1 MMCLHEIHIRAP
13 ADAALFD
20 ERVCLACGIV
30 GRRCKRCE
38 HLQPLAPISCFPAKW
53 CHACDCCGTCCTEI
67 EQPLTPADIVAAIER
82 TIHSV
87 TQDAIARAIRAAAT
101 REEAIHVARRHCS
114 LGGSSG
120 AAFSVSGFRD
130 RYNKSRG
137 LTVETGHRKGLV
149 TWAAIADYVRAP
161 QPCGSATIDAQ
172 QLSLFA

>member
-1 MMCLHEIHIRAP
+1 MTCLHEVHIRAP

-30 GRRCKRCE
+30 GRLCERCE
-38 HLQPLAPISCFPAKW
+38 HLHPLAPISCFPAKW
-53 CHACDCCGTCCTEI
+53 CHACDCCGTCCTET
-67 EQPLTPADIVAAIER
+67 EQTLTPADIVAAIER

-87 TQDAIARAIRAAAT
+87 TEDAIPRAIRAAAT
-101 REEAIHVARRHCS
+101 REEAIQVARRQCS
-114 LGGSSG
+114 LGGSSC

-130 RYNKSRG
+130 RFNKGRG
-137 LTVETGHRKGLV
+137 LTAEFGHRKGLV

-161 QPCGSATIDAQ
+161 QPCASATIDAQ